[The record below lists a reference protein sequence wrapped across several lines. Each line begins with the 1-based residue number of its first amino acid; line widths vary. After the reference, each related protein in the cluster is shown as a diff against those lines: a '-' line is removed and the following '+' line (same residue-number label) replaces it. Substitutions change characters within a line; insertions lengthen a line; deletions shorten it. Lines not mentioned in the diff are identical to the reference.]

1 MRDGRSER
9 EMERATEES
18 LECGAEV
25 RDQRVQLSTD
35 GVNLKCPFSIS
46 CVVSPLLLP
55 TSLIYQKEARRR
67 RRQRI

>member
-1 MRDGRSER
+1 MEGARER
-9 EMERATEES
+9 ERERAAEES

-46 CVVSPLLLP
+46 
-55 TSLIYQKEARRR
+55 
-67 RRQRI
+67 